1 MKLICAGSREVEDE
15 DFVHR
20 YLNSLHLHEPITA
33 IVSGL
38 AKGPD
43 SFGKNWALVNGI
55 PVLEFPADWNRY
67 GNAAGPIRNEEMMKV
82 GDALVAFWDGQ
93 SPGTKNMIS
102 LMRKAGKA
110 NLVIIMPSKKIE
122 ELDPLGDM
130 F

>member
-1 MKLICAGSREVEDE
+1 MKLICAGTREVEDE
-15 DFVHR
+15 DFVNR

-43 SFGKNWALVNGI
+43 TFGKNWALSKGI
-55 PVLEFPADWNRY
+55 PTMGFPADWERY

-102 LMRKAGKA
+102 LMRKANKP
-110 NLVIIMPSKKIE
+110 NIVIIMPLKKTE